1 MVINYTIN
9 SQTGLVRNQNEDAA
23 TFYDLGDSVLAVVC
37 DGIGGNNAGNIAS
50 QLVIDSIYSYFE
62 KSTEADPLKKIED
75 SVKKVNDLVV
85 HAAEIKQ
92 EYEGMATTAEIL
104 YIKDAIAYW
113 GHVGDSAI
121 FFYQNGDLVKITKD
135 HSIVQKLIDLGAITT
150 QEAKIHPNK
159 NVILKAIGDKT
170 GFGVDLN
177 FMKLKPKKSWKF
189 LLCTDGVTGVV
200 DKEELKKLLENDDL
214 QKISDKLDKIILDR
228 GAPDNFTY
236 VIVSNKG

>member
-1 MVINYTIN
+1 MIINYTLN
-9 SQTGLVRNQNEDAA
+9 SQTGLVRNQNEDAS
-23 TFYDLGDSVLAVVC
+23 TFYDLGDSVLAIVC

-50 QLVIDSIYSYFE
+50 QLVIDSIYPFFE
-62 KSTEADPLKKIED
+62 KSVETDPLKKIEEAA
-75 SVKKVNDLVV
+75 VKVNDLVV
-85 HAAEIKQ
+85 KAAEMKP

-113 GHVGDSAI
+113 GHIGDSSI
-121 FFYQNGDLVKITKD
+121 FFYQSGDLIKITKD
-135 HSIVQKLIDLGAITT
+135 HSIVQKLMDLGAITS
-150 QEAKIHPNK
+150 QEAKIHPHK
-159 NVILKAIGDKT
+159 NVILKAIGDKS
-170 GFGVDLN
+170 GFGIDLN

-200 DKEELKKLLENDDL
+200 DKEELKKLLEKDDL
-214 QKISDKLDKIILDR
+214 QEISGKLDKIILDR